1 MRKMYILAYNTKKN
15 DVYFPDFIRRNFKKI
30 IRKICDSAGNLFVQ
44 DGNLSQNSKD
54 AAKE

>member
-1 MRKMYILAYNTKKN
+1 MYILAYNTKKN

-44 DGNLSQNSKD
+44 DGNLSQNSKA